1 MWGRVFLSYGGW
13 WQVHMGG
20 DSYNGKQRGDIFRL
34 KQLSY
39 CKFFFSRKSNFN
51 GLFQRKIVF
60 TTLVLKGHM

>member
-39 CKFFFSRKSNFN
+39 CKFFFQGKVT
-51 GLFQRKIVF
+51 LMVF
-60 TTLVLKGHM
+60 FKEK

>member
-34 KQLSY
+34 KQLY
-39 CKFFFSRKSNFN
+39 CKFFFQGKVT
-51 GLFQRKIVF
+51 LMVF
-60 TTLVLKGHM
+60 FKEK

>member
-1 MWGRVFLSYGGW
+1 MGVILILRELNQCGEEFF

-39 CKFFFSRKSNFN
+39 CKFFFQGKVT
-51 GLFQRKIVF
+51 LMVF
-60 TTLVLKGHM
+60 FKEK

>member
-1 MWGRVFLSYGGW
+1 MGVILILRELNQCGEEYGGQ

-39 CKFFFSRKSNFN
+39 CKNFFQGKVT
-51 GLFQRKIVF
+51 LMVF
-60 TTLVLKGHM
+60 LKEK